1 MDYVLNANKEAIK
14 GTALGEGQL
23 VEAASMAEDEV
34 WVEVRPGFDSR
45 LTGTNVGKE
54 GGCIGFGGEVSILE
68 EVKSVSCA
76 EEVGMFSHFRSREGE
91 GKWIRRIV

>member
-1 MDYVLNANKEAIK
+1 VDYVLNANKETIK

-45 LTGTNVGKE
+45 LTGTNVSKE

-68 EVKSVSCA
+68 EVESVSCA
-76 EEVGMFSHFRSREGE
+76 EEVGLFSHFGSGEEE
-91 GKWIRRIV
+91 GKWMRKIV